1 VCLAEDSLAAD
12 SFRELLAASPDN
24 DASERFA
31 TLTFVHSQ
39 HVRYDQ
45 LVSNLTSIRVQAE
58 SFQNSNDIT
67 ELPGD
72 DALLRGSIDP
82 VETIQNIP
90 KTQKW

>member
-1 VCLAEDSLAAD
+1 LAEDSLATD

-31 TLTFVHSQ
+31 TLTFVQ
-39 HVRYDQ
+39 HVRDVSWFV
-45 LVSNLTSIRVQAE
+45 LFSNLISIRVHAE

-82 VETIQNIP
+82 VETFQNIP